1 MQITYQDLWTKT
13 RDHLANCLTEDT
25 FNDTFGEVTKVVKFI
40 NGNIFVL
47 VPDPFI
53 KSKINNMYIE
63 RINDILKSLTPD
75 KLKFKFVCENEVNPE
90 VKKENI
96 TTNNRLFINNLN
108 ENFSFESFVVGE
120 SNMFGYRMSLNVAEQ
135 PGVIANPLY
144 IFGGVG
150 LGKTHLMQA
159 IGNYILDK
167 DINKKVRYI
176 QATDFIVDYSKATQS
191 SNMDLF
197 DEKYHN
203 LDCLLVDDIQMLETA
218 KKSQNEFFKLF
229 EELITRKKQI
239 VITSDRPASELNGI
253 VDRLTSR
260 FQSGMN
266 VDIKKPDLEQRIN
279 ILNRKALESSTKK
292 IPKEVLVF
300 IAQNFTNNI
309 RELEGALN
317 RVISHSDVYNYDDI
331 TLERATDALDA
342 LLKYKKQ
349 TDKKTDNYEN
359 LLSIIANFYNIT
371 INDLISNQRKQ
382 TFVLPRHITMYILKN
397 HYNLPFA
404 KIGKILGGRDHTTI
418 MNGCL
423 KIEQELKNN
432 KDLKLAIDT
441 ILKKCG

>member
-300 IAQNFTNNI
+300 IAENFTNNI

-432 KDLKLAIDT
+432 TDLKLAIDT

>member
-191 SNMDLF
+191 SNMELF

-300 IAQNFTNNI
+300 IAENFTNNI

-331 TLERATDALDA
+331 TLEKAEEALDA

-397 HYNLPFA
+397 HYSLPFA